1 MRRKISLSTTVTL
14 VLLAIALTVSMTM
27 LLAMRHFNDQ
37 LQQVNQRQAEYEHV
51 HNIDTIVRK
60 YYPNLDEQLLRQGIA
75 QGFVDGVGDPYAA
88 YYDPNRYKTERLR
101 LSGKAEGL
109 GITLGHDAE
118 GRVVVSRVQP
128 HSSAGKGGVKVGD
141 LVTKLDSESI
151 EGKTLAELHTGI
163 NAAQKLVLTVHRDG
177 KAESFSLTSDE
188 YDLSSVESAVLSGT
202 KIGYIRIVGFYDNT
216 PAQFSEALTAMKEKA
231 NNDEIT
237 ALVFDLRNNAGGNQA
252 ALQAVL
258 GEVMPLGTYGQMT
271 DSTGKVTKLTTSSSK
286 QVNFSTATLINSG
299 TAGEAE
305 FFAGA
310 LQEAS
315 LTTVVGQ
322 TSVGKAKCQQYFPLD
337 ADRSAIKLTVGE
349 YSLLKGGSWEGKGIE
364 PQVTAELPTDQAALS
379 GLLKPEEDAQ
389 VQAAVELLT
398 KYDSNILPPQPETE
412 TPPIQQEGP
421 TEEDPNPEADK
432 GDDANKDDTAKEEGD
447 DSKKEDDTTTDEGDD
462 AKKEDEPT
470 KNDGDDTKEEDTAKE
485 E

>member
-1 MRRKISLSTTVTL
+1 MKRKISLSTTVTL
-14 VLLAIALTVSMTM
+14 VLLTMALTISLTM
-27 LLAMRHFNDQ
+27 LLSMRHFNDQ

-75 QGFVDGVGDPYAA
+75 QGFVDGVGDTYAA
-88 YYDPNRYKTERLR
+88 YYDPTRYKTERLR
-101 LSGKAEGL
+101 LSGKAEGV

-141 LVTKLDSESI
+141 LVTKLDSASI
-151 EGKTLAELHTGI
+151 EGKTLAELHTVI

-188 YDLSSVESAVLSGT
+188 YDLSSVESAVLSDT
-202 KIGYIRIVGFYDNT
+202 KVGYIRIVGFYDNT
-216 PAQFSEALTAMKEKA
+216 PGQFHEALEEMRKLEGEGK
-231 NNDEIT
+231 IT
-237 ALVFDLRNNAGGNQA
+237 SLIFDLRNNAGGNQA
-252 ALQAVL
+252 ALQEIL
-258 GEVMPLGTYGQMT
+258 GEVMPLGTYGQLT
-271 DSTGKVTKLTTSSSK
+271 DSTGTVTKLTTSSSK
-286 QVNFSTATLINSG
+286 QIKFASATLINSG

-310 LQEAS
+310 LQEAG

-322 TSVGKAKCQQYFPLD
+322 TSVGKAKCQNYFPLD

-349 YSLLKGGSWEGKGIE
+349 YSLLKGGSWEGKGIT
-364 PQVTAELPTDQAALS
+364 PQVVAELPADQAALS

-398 KYDSNILPPQPETE
+398 KYDTNVVPSQPEEE
-412 TPPIQQEGP
+412 TPPIQQEETP
-421 TEEDPNPEADK
+421 EEGKEPDAEKGDAKDEEGADK
-432 GDDANKDDTAKEEGD
+432 KDDA
-447 DSKKEDDTTTDEGDD
+447 DSKADEPKEDDTS
-462 AKKEDEPT
+462 KK
-470 KNDGDDTKEEDTAKE
+470 DDTDKDE
-485 E
+485 